1 MTQITLK
8 ELIKKRQSVRK
19 YKNEAVPP
27 EAIAVCIEAAR
38 LAPSACNAQPWKFI
52 VVDDETLKQ
61 KVGEAA
67 ASFGMNKFCQLAP
80 WCLKNRIL
88 HLQSAA
94 C

>member
-1 MTQITLK
+1 MSDQLIT
-8 ELIKKRQSVRK
+8 
-19 YKNEAVPP
+19 NGPP
-27 EAIAVCIEAAR
+27 EKSDRGKQVFGFLMILLVLEAAR
-38 LAPSACNAQPWKFI
+38 LAPSACDAQPWKFI